1 MKELKKILSFL
12 LSVAM
17 VLSIVVI
24 PKTTGVYAADD
35 GSNANEDYTYF
46 PVTMFKYNTNTFNNA
61 TKALEEYREQGIYFN
76 DGKGTAGWNKW
87 TGSGG
92 GVYTGIAK
100 SSLTNDGDIQ
110 FNYKEAGIFDTSK
123 STGKSFFTDVKMPF
137 KLNPDGYYY
146 YDSDKYDVYFKNG
159 QGENGATLI
168 ANYNQKI
175 MSCNNGVGNK
185 KGFFP
190 FNGDGDYTPKYH
202 FGMNMAVNFYM
213 TENGH
218 VDGDKNKKPITF
230 EFSGD
235 DDVWVYVDG
244 KLVLDIGGIHNKTE
258 GSIDFSTGDTKV
270 NGKASTN
277 IYDILGDADKW
288 RADTDKPHS
297 LQVFYLERGEGASN
311 CKIQFNLPQR
321 DKIEVSKVLGN
332 IGATDEDLG
341 ALAQQSFEFQLLSS
355 DSENGEYKPCAS
367 SKYALLKN
375 GAIVKRIK
383 TDENGK
389 FTLEFNQK
397 ALFYGRSD
405 ITPNK
410 YYKVVE
416 IKKDTDTY
424 NPSWKM
430 YKNGQIQ
437 GSSVEGNSSNALLIS
452 KSEGSIK
459 KVNTYSYECTN
470 TFEPSATDDIVVLD
484 YGKKVTIDVLAND
497 VLLGATKNISTFDS
511 SNCKNGTLENS
522 NNKLVYKPNKFMNS
536 VDEATYTVNINNIIP
551 NKEVSAKVS
560 IMPATSVY
568 YEDDFGKED
577 NTESKIAIV
586 WSKGGWAS
594 TKGNKDNRQQSSIN
608 KDYGWDDSY
617 ENDKTYS
624 DGTAHYSTA
633 NKSTATFTFT
643 GTGVDVYSKT
653 SGDVGLIRAALYK
666 GDKVTNVV
674 EEMKYIDNV
683 SNSGTYYQIPTLSFD
698 NLPYATYTVQITAGA
713 KGQGTKGTYYLD
725 GIRVYNP
732 LKGNTTAEEAY
743 KKADE
748 GNAQYITV
756 RSGLLDKTNTTSIP
770 SKIEGSVFIDK
781 ITGSNEHNTTDIGTY
796 KDYGPKNEVYLKQN
810 QGIAFTIKNY
820 DSTDKVYVGLKSPT
834 GEETTVD
841 ITDGAVKANPLKVKS
856 SSDLYYEVTPTSDG
870 KVVIKNTTNNLL
882 SITKVKIT
890 SKNGVVDKNSL
901 FVDQSLMDYVAT
913 FDTLPV
919 QQTTTNDGKENTTDD
934 KDNVLDKDDVTIDN
948 PSDNSDNEDK
958 NNEQTKPN
966 NIWNQIIGSIKNWF
980 RR

>member
-1 MKELKKILSFL
+1 MPRNGRIRVNGKI
-12 LSVAM
+12 
-17 VLSIVVI
+17 
-24 PKTTGVYAADD
+24 K
-35 GSNANEDYTYF
+35 
-46 PVTMFKYNTNTFNNA
+46 FKYP
-61 TKALEEYREQGIYFN
+61 Q
-76 DGKGTAGWNKW
+76 
-87 TGSGG
+87 
-92 GVYTGIAK
+92 
-100 SSLTNDGDIQ
+100 
-110 FNYKEAGIFDTSK
+110 AGIFDSEYVAN
-123 STGKSFFTDVKMPF
+123 GKTNYTNVGIPF
-137 KLNPDGYYY
+137 KNEGNGYYY
-146 YDSDKYDVYFKNG
+146 YDSNEYDVKFP
-159 QGENGATLI
+159 
-168 ANYNQKI
+168 
-175 MSCNNGVGNK
+175 NNTPKSDVNLEVETNSN
-185 KGFFP
+185 KGFYP
-190 FNGDGDYTPKYH
+190 FSEGNNKSFH
-202 FGMNMAVNFYM
+202 FGMNMGINFYM
-213 TENGH
+213 TKDGKINGK
-218 VDGDKNKKPITF
+218 DITF
-230 EFSGD
+230 DFSGD
-235 DDVWVYVDG
+235 DDVWVFVDG
-244 KLVLDIGGIHNKTE
+244 KLVLDIGGIHDAIAGKINFADGKAYVYKGT
-258 GSIDFSTGDTKV
+258 DTKLATV
-270 NGKASTN
+270 VRTTDLSKV
-277 IYDILGDADKW
+277 LGSDWNKDENKSH
-288 RADTDKPHS
+288 T
-297 LQVFYLERGEGASN
+297 LQVFYLERGMEVSN
-311 CKIQFNLPQR
+311 CKIRCNLPQK
-321 DKIEVSKVLGN
+321 DSLEVAKVLGN
-332 IGATDEDLG
+332 EGIADNEDFKNL
-341 ALAQQSFEFQLLSS
+341 LSKKFKFQLLVS
-355 DSENGEYKPCAS
+355 DSEKGPYSSAKNMNYNIYKGTSSSGNNSTDGNGYFE
-367 SKYALLKN
+367 L
-375 GAIVKRIK
+375 GIGERAIFDNFNQIK
-383 TDENGK
+383 QGK
-389 FTLEFNQK
+389 F
-397 ALFYGRSD
+397 
-405 ITPNK
+405 
-410 YYKVVE
+410 YKVVE
-416 IKKDTDTY
+416 DKGNNYTTTWKATTNNIDSNLKDDDG
-424 NPSWKM
+424 NPIIQILSKGEQSKEINS
-430 YKNGQIQ
+430 YKFVFQ
-437 GSSVEGNSSNALLIS
+437 
-452 KSEGSIK
+452 
-459 KVNTYSYECTN
+459 N
-470 TFEPSATDDIVVLD
+470 TFTASATDDVVVLD
-484 YGKKVTIDVLAND
+484 YGKKVNIDVLGND
-497 VLLGATKNISTFDS
+497 ILLGATKKIFSIDKDS
-511 SNCKNGTLENS
+511 ATLKNGSLEIS
-522 NNKLVYKPNKFMNS
+522 NDDDKILVYTPNKFMNS
-536 VDEATYTVNINNIIP
+536 IDEAKYKVKIDNIGDDNTYV
-551 NKEVSAKVS
+551 EAKVS

-633 NKSTATFTFT
+633 KKSTATFTFT

-890 SKNGVVDKNSL
+890 SK
-901 FVDQSLMDYVAT
+901 
-913 FDTLPV
+913 
-919 QQTTTNDGKENTTDD
+919 
-934 KDNVLDKDDVTIDN
+934 IC
-948 PSDNSDNEDK
+948 
-958 NNEQTKPN
+958 
-966 NIWNQIIGSIKNWF
+966 
-980 RR
+980 

>member
-1 MKELKKILSFL
+1 
-12 LSVAM
+12 
-17 VLSIVVI
+17 
-24 PKTTGVYAADD
+24 
-35 GSNANEDYTYF
+35 
-46 PVTMFKYNTNTFNNA
+46 
-61 TKALEEYREQGIYFN
+61 
-76 DGKGTAGWNKW
+76 
-87 TGSGG
+87 
-92 GVYTGIAK
+92 
-100 SSLTNDGDIQ
+100 
-110 FNYKEAGIFDTSK
+110 
-123 STGKSFFTDVKMPF
+123 
-137 KLNPDGYYY
+137 
-146 YDSDKYDVYFKNG
+146 
-159 QGENGATLI
+159 
-168 ANYNQKI
+168 
-175 MSCNNGVGNK
+175 
-185 KGFFP
+185 
-190 FNGDGDYTPKYH
+190 
-202 FGMNMAVNFYM
+202 MAVNFYM
-213 TENGH
+213 TENGY

-277 IYDILGDADKW
+277 IYNILGEADTW

-311 CKIQFNLPQR
+311 CKIKFNLPQR

-355 DSENGEYKPCAS
+355 DSENGEYKPCAY

-405 ITPNK
+405 ITSNK

-497 VLLGATKNISTFDS
+497 VLLGAKKNISNLDS

-568 YEDDFGKED
+568 YEDDFGTED
-577 NTESKIAIV
+577 NTESKVAIV
-586 WSKGGWAS
+586 WSKGRWAS
-594 TKGNKDNRQQSSIN
+594 TKGKSKD
-608 KDYGWDDSY
+608 
-617 ENDKTYS
+617 E
-624 DGTAHYSTA
+624 
-633 NKSTATFTFT
+633 
-643 GTGVDVYSKT
+643 
-653 SGDVGLIRAALYK
+653 
-666 GDKVTNVV
+666 
-674 EEMKYIDNV
+674 
-683 SNSGTYYQIPTLSFD
+683 
-698 NLPYATYTVQITAGA
+698 
-713 KGQGTKGTYYLD
+713 
-725 GIRVYNP
+725 
-732 LKGNTTAEEAY
+732 
-743 KKADE
+743 
-748 GNAQYITV
+748 
-756 RSGLLDKTNTTSIP
+756 
-770 SKIEGSVFIDK
+770 
-781 ITGSNEHNTTDIGTY
+781 
-796 KDYGPKNEVYLKQN
+796 
-810 QGIAFTIKNY
+810 
-820 DSTDKVYVGLKSPT
+820 
-834 GEETTVD
+834 
-841 ITDGAVKANPLKVKS
+841 
-856 SSDLYYEVTPTSDG
+856 
-870 KVVIKNTTNNLL
+870 
-882 SITKVKIT
+882 
-890 SKNGVVDKNSL
+890 
-901 FVDQSLMDYVAT
+901 
-913 FDTLPV
+913 
-919 QQTTTNDGKENTTDD
+919 
-934 KDNVLDKDDVTIDN
+934 
-948 PSDNSDNEDK
+948 
-958 NNEQTKPN
+958 
-966 NIWNQIIGSIKNWF
+966 
-980 RR
+980 